1 MSRII
6 WTAAST
12 RDLAAM
18 QAYLEQF
25 DSRIAQDA
33 LERVISATTFLLDH
47 PFAGPAIDYRD
58 WRKWKPKRLRYVL
71 TYRPVRN
78 GVEVVRVRHERNDW
92 KPVPE

>member
-18 QAYLEQF
+18 QAYLEQL
-25 DSRIAQDA
+25 DRQIAQDA
-33 LERVISATTFLLDH
+33 VERVISATKFSLDH
-47 PFAGPAIDYRD
+47 PFASPAIDYLD

-71 TYRPVRN
+71 IYRPVRN

-92 KPVPE
+92 KSVPD